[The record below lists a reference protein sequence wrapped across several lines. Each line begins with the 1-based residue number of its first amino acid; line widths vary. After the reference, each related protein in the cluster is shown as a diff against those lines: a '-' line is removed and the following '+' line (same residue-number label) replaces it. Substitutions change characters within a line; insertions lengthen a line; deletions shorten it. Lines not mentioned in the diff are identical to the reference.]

1 MLWLNK
7 FIQKTKSKDLSFYI
21 AISVLFLV
29 VVFTQKNIWFGEQ
42 SRSDLRVLEKE
53 ISALTEERIRL
64 ENENKLLEEEK
75 IKLSSGRETIEGLAR
90 SELGLIK
97 PGEKFYI
104 FEATL
109 EEDISISSEVN

>member
-7 FIQKTKSKDLSFYI
+7 FIQKTKSKDLRFYI

-53 ISALTEERIRL
+53 IAALTEERIRL
-64 ENENKLLEEEK
+64 ENENKLLEEMATF
-75 IKLSSGRETIEGLAR
+75 ISSM
-90 SELGLIK
+90 K
-97 PGEKFYI
+97 Q
-104 FEATL
+104 ATL
-109 EEDISISSEVN
+109 L

>member
-1 MLWLNK
+1 MPRLNK
-7 FIQKTKSKDLSFYI
+7 VIQKTKSKDLRFYI

-42 SRSDLRVLEKE
+42 SRSDLRILEKE

-104 FEATL
+104 FEAIL

>member
-7 FIQKTKSKDLSFYI
+7 FIQKTKSKDLRFYI

-90 SELGLIK
+90 SELGLII

-104 FEATL
+104 FEASL
-109 EEDISISSEVN
+109 EDISISSEVN